1 MLDSV
6 TGCSFPSAFALTSGA
21 RRCIPPGSSWLARQ
35 LSANA
40 TLSMLSSVSG
50 SGKMSSSVSAMTTPA
65 LFWLSKHDVQRE
77 EITQE
82 Q

>member
-1 MLDSV
+1 MLFMLDSV
-6 TGCSFPSAFALTSGA
+6 TRCSFPSAFALTSGA
-21 RRCIPPGSSWLARQ
+21 RRCIPSALSWLARQ

-40 TLSMLSSVSG
+40 TLSIPAD
-50 SGKMSSSVSAMTTPA
+50 KMSSSVSAMTTPA

-77 EITQE
+77 GITQE